1 VPKFKTVYQIYSA
14 KPITVPVEQLERIRI
29 SLFVLIPIGLGLA
42 GYFLAMRSLGPLQ
55 NLAQT
60 IDRVT
65 SSDLSARVQVNN
77 EGDEIGTLG
86 LRFNSLL
93 DRLQDAFKIQRRFM
107 ADASH
112 QIRTPVTVALT
123 AAQVNSRS
131 GRGSA

>member
-86 LRFNSLL
+86 LRFNRFWTVFRMHSRFSGDSWPTRRTRSELL
-93 DRLQDAFKIQRRFM
+93 
-107 ADASH
+107 
-112 QIRTPVTVALT
+112 
-123 AAQVNSRS
+123 
-131 GRGSA
+131 